1 MINNILDSG
10 AYSVVFAERRDIGD
24 EWNKVK
30 WDRNHKEIGYH
41 RLYLLTEGRAEM
53 KLKTGTLELAPGR
66 VYFIPAFSV
75 LSGSISGKMNKY
87 YVHFQVDSTLFDI
100 YRYLSDELSVPAT
113 PITET
118 LFDTVIE
125 NYTSLTV
132 SSRLKVQGA
141 MNLIMSDFISGIN
154 ADKMTIMRF
163 SPVLEYINGN
173 FTRDIRLD
181 ELAGMMKISTMYF
194 SNIFKKV
201 FNISP
206 KQYIL
211 NKRLVESQRLLL
223 ETELS
228 VKEIACAVGFDNEN
242 YFSEFFSARVGIPAL
257 KFRSREIPRTRD
269 SIL

>member
-1 MINNILDSG
+1 MIKNILDSG

-30 WDRNHKEIGYH
+30 WDRNHKEIGCH

-53 KLKTGTLELAPGR
+53 RLSTGTLELLPGR

-75 LSGSISGKMNKY
+75 LSGSVSGKMNKY
-87 YVHFQVDSTLFDI
+87 YIHFQVDSTLLDI
-100 YRYLSDELSVPAT
+100 YRYLSDDLSVPVT

-118 LFDTVIE
+118 LFDTVLE
-125 NYTSLTV
+125 NYASSSI

-154 ADKMTIMRF
+154 TDKMTLLRF
-163 SPVLEYINGN
+163 SPVLEYINDN
-173 FTRDIRLD
+173 FTRDIRLE
-181 ELAGMMKISTMYF
+181 ELAALMKISTMYF
-194 SNIFKKV
+194 SNTFKRV

-211 NKRLVESQRLLL
+211 NKRLIESQRLLL
-223 ETELS
+223 ETQLS
-228 VKEIACAVGFDNEN
+228 VKEIAYSVGFDNEN

-257 KFRSREIPRTRD
+257 RFRNRELPRTRE